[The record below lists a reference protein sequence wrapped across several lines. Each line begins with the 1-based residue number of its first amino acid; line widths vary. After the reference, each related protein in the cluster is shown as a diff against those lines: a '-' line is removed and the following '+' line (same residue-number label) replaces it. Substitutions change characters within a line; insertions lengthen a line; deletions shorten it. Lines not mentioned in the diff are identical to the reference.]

1 MKGDIKKE
9 LLHAIVVNR
18 CQFRDTCTITMWIP
32 CFLVSLPTNVVAIAI
47 VLTKIIF
54 GFFLC
59 QIKL

>member
-9 LLHAIVVNR
+9 LLHAIVVNC
-18 CQFRDTCTITMWIP
+18 CQFCDTFTITMQIP
-32 CFLVSLPTNVVAIAI
+32 CFFVSLPTNVVAIAI

-54 GFFLC
+54 CFFVC